1 MWFARSFGKAD
12 SQGFYSNCNFN
23 SISVQVWIELPYVP
37 TKSFGQPLKPP
48 AMWTNPTRLLQV
60 QKLFRSL
67 AVSHTEHTGPIRFI
81 RSFLD
86 NQMKHHC
93 GTKRTRLFQ
102 LWSLLQGKSTTPLK
116 KVPTDH
122 HLPNLSVFHVSTK
135 AACVR
140 CCVNGISVID
150 VSQSQTASRTAW
162 GRLQFLNPAKMAQI
176 HSF

>member
-12 SQGFYSNCNFN
+12 SQGCLFELQLQQYFGSSLN
-23 SISVQVWIELPYVP
+23 WIA
-37 TKSFGQPLKPP
+37 LKPP

-86 NQMKHHC
+86 NQMKYHC

-162 GRLQFLNPAKMAQI
+162 GRLRFLKPAQMAYI